1 MFKQADQQLKE
12 DLEKQREQM
21 MARMGRLKILRD
33 NPATGW
39 QDFIELLD
47 TYIAYCKA
55 KKIST
60 KLDTASPAVIE
71 TLRFMDN
78 YVSALEWIRQIP
90 TQYIKKT
97 EDYVKKVQEQEQ
109 PEDPT
114 YV

>member
-1 MFKQADQQLKE
+1 MFQAADQKLKE
-12 DLEKQREQM
+12 DLEKQREKM
-21 MARMGRLKILRD
+21 MARMGRLKTLRD

-47 TYIAYCKA
+47 TYIAYCKD

-71 TLRFMDN
+71 QLRFMDN
-78 YVSALEWIRQIP
+78 YVSALEWVRQIP

-97 EDYVKKVQEQEQ
+97 EDRLVEIKKSEETN
-109 PEDPT
+109 DPAFI
-114 YV
+114 